1 MKLLTFFVT
10 WFLTRYF
17 KWLKNQKRVKIWSQE
32 IYIFS
37 ETSTVYWL
45 HYQIFES
52 SKKSSLQIKLVP
64 SSSFLWNTML
74 GSAVFLQYF
83 IWRISSIDIKQL
95 IYLIITKD
103 QSAPPWSTCTFDRL
117 INSFSVNFILTI
129 LFTTCKMGIRP
140 WVIDF
145 RFGRGISGR

>member
-83 IWRISSIDIKQL
+83 MWRISSIDIKQL

-117 INSFSVNFILTI
+117 INSFSVTFILFY
-129 LFTTCKMGIRP
+129 LLLVRWEFAC
-140 WVIDF
+140 D
-145 RFGRGISGR
+145 RGISVK

>member
-10 WFLTRYF
+10 WLLTRYF

-83 IWRISSIDIKQL
+83 MWRISSIDIKQL

-103 QSAPPWSTCTFDRL
+103 QSALPWSTCTFDRL

-145 RFGRGISGR
+145 QFGRGISGR